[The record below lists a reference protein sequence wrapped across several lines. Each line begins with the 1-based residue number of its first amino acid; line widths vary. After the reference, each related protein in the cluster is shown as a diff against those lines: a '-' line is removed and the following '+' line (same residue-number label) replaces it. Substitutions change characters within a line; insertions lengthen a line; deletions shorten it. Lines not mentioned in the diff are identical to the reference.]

1 MKKLQKEKKLKQKRD
16 FFFCD
21 FLNFDEIF
29 MSSFA
34 SNLIG
39 DRFLT
44 LEDDYFVLTVDSD
57 IRHFVENCSE
67 NR

>member
-1 MKKLQKEKKLKQKRD
+1 
-16 FFFCD
+16 
-21 FLNFDEIF
+21 